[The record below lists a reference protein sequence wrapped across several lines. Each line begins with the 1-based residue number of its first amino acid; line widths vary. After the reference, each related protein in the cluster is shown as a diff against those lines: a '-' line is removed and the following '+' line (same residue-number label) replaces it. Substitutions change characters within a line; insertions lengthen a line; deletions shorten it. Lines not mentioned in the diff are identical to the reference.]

1 MNVIEIKNVTK
12 QYGATTA
19 LSDVSARFDGGCIYG
34 LLGRNGAGKTTL
46 LNLIT
51 NKIFPTSGEITID
64 GENVYENDA
73 VLSKV
78 YCMSEKGLYPSSMP
92 IKEIFKWTTEFYPG
106 MDMEYACKLADKFAL
121 NLKKKEKTL
130 STGYMSIY
138 KIIIAL
144 ACNAPILLLD
154 EPVLGLDANFR
165 DLFYREL
172 IENYS
177 ANPRTIVI
185 STHLIEEA
193 AEVIEKV
200 VIIKDGRLL
209 LQDSVQKVLS
219 MGYTATGP
227 QGLVDDFVRGKN
239 VLGADVLG
247 GMKSA
252 YLLDSLAPDS
262 VPQGVEIS
270 KMRLQSLFIHLT
282 NSGGNRHEN

>member
-1 MNVIEIKNVTK
+1 MIEVKNVTK
-12 QYGATTA
+12 QYGTTTA
-19 LSDVSARFDGGCIYG
+19 LNNVSTRFEEECIYG

-51 NKIFPTSGEITID
+51 NKLFPTSGEIMID

-73 VLSKV
+73 ALSKV
-78 YCMSEKGLYPSSMP
+78 YCMSERGLYPSSMS
-92 IKEIFKWTTEFYPG
+92 IKEIFKWTAEFYPG
-106 MDMEYACKLADKFAL
+106 MDMEYAYKLADKFAL
-121 NLKKKEKTL
+121 NTKKKERTL

-172 IENYS
+172 ITSYS
-177 ANPRTIVI
+177 ARPRTIVI

-193 AEVIEKV
+193 TEVIEKV
-200 VIIKDGRLL
+200 VIVNEGRIL
-209 LQDSVQKVLS
+209 LQDSVQQVLS

-227 QGLVDDFVRGKN
+227 LGLVDEFARGKN

-252 YLLDSLAPDS
+252 YLLDTLIPDS
-262 VPQGVEIS
+262 VPQGIEIS

-282 NSGGNRHEN
+282 NAGGNRHEN

>member
-1 MNVIEIKNVTK
+1 MNAIEIKNVTK

-19 LSDVSARFDGGCIYG
+19 LSNVSTRFEGGCIYG

-64 GENVYENDA
+64 GENVHENDKA
-73 VLSKV
+73 LSKV
-78 YCMSEKGLYPSSMP
+78 YCMSEKGLYPGSMSL
-92 IKEIFKWTTEFYPG
+92 KEIFDWTAEFYPG
-106 MDMEYACKLADKFAL
+106 MDMEYACKLADKFSL
-121 NLKKKEKTL
+121 NIKKREKTL

-172 IENYS
+172 LENYS

-200 VIIKDGRLL
+200 VIIKEGRLL
-209 LQDSVQKVLS
+209 IQDSVQQVLS

-227 QGLVDDFVRGKN
+227 QGLVDEFTRGKN

-252 YLLDSLAPDS
+252 YLLDTLTPGDA
-262 VPQGVEIS
+262 PQGIEIS

-282 NSGGNRHEN
+282 NAGGNRS